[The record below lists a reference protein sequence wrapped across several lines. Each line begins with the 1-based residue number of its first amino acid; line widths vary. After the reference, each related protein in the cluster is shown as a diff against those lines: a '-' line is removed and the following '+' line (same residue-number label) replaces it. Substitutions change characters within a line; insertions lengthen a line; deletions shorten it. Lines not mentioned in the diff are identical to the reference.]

1 MRKGMVMLLA
11 ALVLA
16 LPVGAAAQSNAP
28 QTASEAFQTPTVRLM
43 LRPDDRNLRA
53 RLRSDSAAPMASL
66 PKDRVRGP
74 SIAPKVGVAL
84 VIPPAQ
90 R

>member
-1 MRKGMVMLLA
+1 MVMLLA

-16 LPVGAAAQSNAP
+16 LPVGVSAQSNAP
-28 QTASEAFQTPTVRLM
+28 GTVPETAPEAFQTPTVRLM

-53 RLRSDSAAPMASL
+53 RLRSDSTAPMASL